1 MQPYCDAVDL
11 NLGCPQHIA
20 RKGHYGAYLM
30 LEENDRNLVTEM
42 ISMASK
48 HHKISAKIRIFDDI
62 DETIAYAKLIASAG
76 TSILTVHGRTID
88 QKREKTGLASWKHIK
103 GKVETLQNKFY
114 AHHNFCSKIL
124 SATKV

>member
-30 LEENDRNLVTEM
+30 LEENDRNLIVEM

-62 DETIAYAKLIASAG
+62 DETIAYAKLIENAG
-76 TSILTVHGRTID
+76 ASILTVHGRTIE
-88 QKREKTGLASWKHIK
+88 QKRDKTGLASWKHIK
-103 GKVETLQNKFY
+103 GIVD
-114 AHHNFCSKIL
+114 
-124 SATKV
+124 TKNG